1 MKKLK
6 ILFQTSGPSNKSES
20 MVKKSK
26 AISGISAICDAY
38 DSASNVIV
46 RAKHHKAKTSQDE
59 EEKVI
64 RELRTVHPLQTVIGR
79 EYTKFTDIL
88 APLDQAKYQAWLIYH
103 KDTLMF
109 EYGK

>member
-1 MKKLK
+1 
-6 ILFQTSGPSNKSES
+6 

-38 DSASNVIV
+38 DSTSNVIV
-46 RAKHHKAKTSQDE
+46 RAKHHKTKTSQDE

-64 RELRTVHPLQTVIGR
+64 RELRTVRPFQTVIGR

-88 APLDQAKYQAWLIYH
+88 APCHAKLDQAKYQACLIYH